1 MHVEAVKNAFEYLHM
16 TMNFVYHSLAKDGLK
31 DLQSKLDEP
40 PMQAF
45 SYGLYTTLLP
55 IVDSY
60 LVSVT
65 VSASAAREKMWTSLL
80 KYRST
85 KRMTLWKELLVELDM
100 PQLYHSDQW
109 LVQVTAR
116 LITAFLVE
124 RELRRASSFAEKI
137 FLMLDAPQTESTTG
151 EEG

>member
-1 MHVEAVKNAFEYLHM
+1 
-16 TMNFVYHSLAKDGLK
+16 
-31 DLQSKLDEP
+31 
-40 PMQAF
+40 
-45 SYGLYTTLLP
+45 
-55 IVDSY
+55 
-60 LVSVT
+60 
-65 VSASAAREKMWTSLL
+65 
-80 KYRST
+80 
-85 KRMTLWKELLVELDM
+85 MTLWKELLVELDM

-151 EEG
+151 EEGEDLLELICLRIFLSF